1 MCGQRTTNNEQLTT
15 DNLMIRIN
23 PRVSIDENEIDLEF
37 IRASGPGGQN
47 VNKVSTAVRLR
58 FDVRGSASLPPD
70 VRDRLIRLAGK
81 RVGEDGF
88 LMLHA
93 RRCRTQESNRRDAI
107 ERLVEL
113 IDRASDR
120 PTPRRATKPTAG
132 SQKRRLT
139 AKKHRGAV
147 KQGRRAQDTSDD

>member
-1 MCGQRTTNNEQLTT
+1 
-15 DNLMIRIN
+15 MIRIN
-23 PRVSIDENEIDLEF
+23 PRISIDENEIELEF

-70 VRDRLIRLAGK
+70 VRNRLIQLAGK
-81 RVGEDGF
+81 RVGDDGF

-93 RRCRTQESNRRDAI
+93 RRGRTQESNRRDAM

-113 IDRASDR
+113 IDKACQR

-132 SQKRRLT
+132 SQKRRLDS
-139 AKKHRGAV
+139 KKRRGAI
-147 KQGRRAQDTSDD
+147 KDGRRMPGSSDD

>member
-1 MCGQRTTNNEQLTT
+1 
-15 DNLMIRIN
+15 MIRIN

-81 RVGEDGF
+81 RVGDDGI

-113 IDRASDR
+113 IDNACQR
-120 PTPRRATKPTAG
+120 PTPRRATRPTAG
-132 SQKRRLT
+132 SKTRRLDAKKRR
-139 AKKHRGAV
+139 GAI
-147 KQGRRAQDTSDD
+147 KEGRRTRDPSDD

>member
-1 MCGQRTTNNEQLTT
+1 
-15 DNLMIRIN
+15 MIRIN
-23 PRVSIDENEIDLEF
+23 SRVSIDESEIDLEF

-58 FDVRGSASLPPD
+58 FD
-70 VRDRLIRLAGK
+70 RLIRLAGK
-81 RVGEDGF
+81 RVGDDGL

-93 RRCRTQESNRRDAI
+93 RRGRTQESNRRDAI

-113 IDRASDR
+113 IDKASER

-132 SQKRRLT
+132 SQKRRLD
-139 AKKHRGAV
+139 AKKRRGAI
-147 KQGRRAQDTSDD
+147 KEGRRTREPGED